1 MDGTKNGFCTQKTT
15 KRWEKN
21 YPEFKIMVEIPAKST
36 YNKSKK
42 AIIEKRFY
50 MEKRAR
56 RKKTAYRKRLQNRF
70 SMFLVAMIVLV
81 LVVVVGIGSYGLVQE
96 RNALLEQV
104 AENEAAIQK
113 EEQRAEELEEY
124 EKYTHTRQYY
134 EEVAKERLGLV
145 NEDEIIFVQED

>member
-1 MDGTKNGFCTQKTT
+1 
-15 KRWEKN
+15 
-21 YPEFKIMVEIPAKST
+21 
-36 YNKSKK
+36 
-42 AIIEKRFY
+42 

-113 EEQRAEELEEY
+113 KEQRAEELEEY

-145 NEDEIIFVQED
+145 NADEIIFVQED